1 MRIRPTLALGRRSL
15 LQVLRVPFQRR
26 LGRGQLRER
35 RPRRDLGVEATG
47 ALAAP
52 DSPRRLRVAVAMEVV
67 RPLELLLEE
76 LWVVLLC
83 LE

>member
-35 RPRRDLGVEATG
+35 RQRRDLGVEATG

-52 DSPRRLRVAVAMEVV
+52 DSPRRLRVAVEVV